1 MKLRLVA
8 IILLLSLLL
17 FFGFK
22 KVSSNKNKEQST
34 NIEQLSI
41 IKYIPENNKLL
52 FISNLDSF
60 NIVNN
65 NEKDKNPTNKD
76 NFVLIKDSILDYLG
90 IDLGNNKLEDIY
102 NNELIISTFEN
113 NKKLEDDILIVF
125 KIKPEK
131 TIDDL
136 LNLPNKID
144 QIDEI
149 ISINRENKINFLNYI
164 YRTDDNY
171 IIASSD
177 KILIKKSIIS
187 SENFKKKKFQY
198 EGELVGLENEKN
210 ILFTNKFLESKFF
223 NKEIFAENNGDN
235 IATTFKIKN
244 KQLILKS
251 YLLNNKKNIDIPT
264 YEKLI
269 KKENS
274 NEDNPENL
282 IFCDVKNFDKYLN
295 PLIND
300 FQLSFF
306 EEFNQNN
313 NQNILILNSNKDWL
327 ITFEK
332 NNEDKFDL
340 SSLNKL
346 KDFNKY
352 TLKQNEDI
360 YSIYSKD
367 ILEEK
372 DDVIKQLSFE
382 NIYSIESEG
391 LQIISNNLID
401 GKEFE
406 KISKKFFNLKSNKD
420 QSAFLYS
427 KVNIKD
433 GNSNKIEYF
442 SNLQDLNFLIK
453 NILNLKSPFIEIAIQ
468 KSCKVKK
475 KVVEKD
481 EKEIAL
487 RKVLNFG
494 HTFAH
499 AYEASLGYSHKLNHG
514 EAVILGMKT
523 ALSFSFKENMLSK
536 SEYNLIINH
545 IDNSGLPSSIK
556 KYFSI
561 RDLNKILSFMIK
573 DKKNNSEKINLVLLK
588 KIGKPIYNKQYSKKK
603 LNLFLKKFLIN

>member
-1 MKLRLVA
+1 
-8 IILLLSLLL
+8 
-17 FFGFK
+17 
-22 KVSSNKNKEQST
+22 
-34 NIEQLSI
+34 
-41 IKYIPENNKLL
+41 
-52 FISNLDSF
+52 
-60 NIVNN
+60 
-65 NEKDKNPTNKD
+65 
-76 NFVLIKDSILDYLG
+76 
-90 IDLGNNKLEDIY
+90 
-102 NNELIISTFEN
+102 LII
-113 NKKLEDDILIVF
+113 F

-177 KILIKKSIIS
+177 KKLIKNSISS

-198 EGELVGLENEKN
+198 EGELVGLKNEKN

-223 NKEIFAENNGDN
+223 NKEIFTENNGDN
-235 IATTFKIKN
+235 IATTFDFKN

-251 YLLNNKKNIDIPT
+251 YLLNNKKNIDILT
-264 YEKLI
+264 YEKLMN
-269 KKENS
+269 KENS

-282 IFCDVKNFDKYLN
+282 IFCDTKNFDKHLN

-332 NNEDKFDL
+332 NNEDQFDL
-340 SSLNKL
+340 SALKKL

-382 NIYSIESEG
+382 NIYSIESED

-442 SNLQDLNFLIK
+442 FNLQDLNFLIK
-453 NILNLKSPFIEIAIQ
+453 NILKISNEESLEIISQ
-468 KSCKVKK
+468 SIP
-475 KVVEKD
+475 EKNPIIYR
-481 EKEIAL
+481 ETI
-487 RKVLNFG
+487 LN
-494 HTFAH
+494 
-499 AYEASLGYSHKLNHG
+499 
-514 EAVILGMKT
+514 IL
-523 ALSFSFKENMLSK
+523 
-536 SEYNLIINH
+536 
-545 IDNSGLPSSIK
+545 
-556 KYFSI
+556 
-561 RDLNKILSFMIK
+561 
-573 DKKNNSEKINLVLLK
+573 
-588 KIGKPIYNKQYSKKK
+588 
-603 LNLFLKKFLIN
+603 